1 MQIMKEEKYYLEMD
15 RYDKSILINA
25 LNELR
30 SKQLSEE
37 RPADPIN
44 ELILKVSEAPLRK
57 GRNMTCRADAER

>member
-1 MQIMKEEKYYLEMD
+1 MKEEKYYLEMD
-15 RYDKSILINA
+15 RYDRSILINA

-30 SKQLSEE
+30 SKQLSED

-57 GRNMTCRADAER
+57 SRNMTCRANEER